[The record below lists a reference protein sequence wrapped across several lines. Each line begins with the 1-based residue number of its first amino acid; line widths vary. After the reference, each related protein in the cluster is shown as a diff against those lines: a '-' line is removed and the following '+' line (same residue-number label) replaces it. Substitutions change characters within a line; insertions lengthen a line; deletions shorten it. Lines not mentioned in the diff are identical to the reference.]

1 MNMMGNPGMESIL
14 VTEELMAD
22 DRRRDAEADSDAE
35 VLRQVRTCPKC
46 GSVGRYTQRRV
57 S

>member
-1 MNMMGNPGMESIL
+1 MESRLI
-14 VTEELMAD
+14 TEELMAD
-22 DRRRDAEADSDAE
+22 NRRRDAEADSDAE

-46 GSVGRYTQRRV
+46 GSIDRYTQRRV